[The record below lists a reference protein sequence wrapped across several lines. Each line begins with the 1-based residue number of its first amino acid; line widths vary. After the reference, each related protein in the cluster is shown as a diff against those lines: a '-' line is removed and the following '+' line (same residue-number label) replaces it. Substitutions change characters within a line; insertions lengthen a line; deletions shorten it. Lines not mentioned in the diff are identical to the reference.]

1 MSTSVKLFW
10 LQNGGRMNW
19 NGKVLGRESN
29 KEAAALIGRERVS
42 LRTRVVAVEMER
54 GRKIKRCKS
63 RTI

>member
-1 MSTSVKLFW
+1 
-10 LQNGGRMNW
+10 MNW